1 MYKEG
6 KIGYYNGIEVY
17 CINFDRLTKEMSE
30 VNERVYYAVKQKKG
44 PNYYI
49 VNQGKLIGELDNE
62 GHISIWPA
70 AKRREFVFKHVK
82 EEEVRVLKKE
92 EGQKNWNSNKEYP
105 IEVKEV
111 KDFKEYSKVVDS
123 FFERLKETWKDFEKE
138 LDCGRAV
145 G

>member
-1 MYKEG
+1 MYREG

-30 VNERVYYAVKQKKG
+30 VNEKVYYAVKQRKG
-44 PNYYI
+44 LDYYI
-49 VNQGKLIGELDNE
+49 INQGKLIGELDNE

-70 AKRREFVFKHVK
+70 AKRREFVFKHEK
-82 EEEVRVLKKE
+82 EEEVKVLKKE
-92 EGQKNWNSNKEYP
+92 EKQKSWGESKEYP

-123 FFERLKETWKDFEKE
+123 FFAGLKETWKDFERE
-138 LDCGRAV
+138 LDSGRAV

>member
-30 VNERVYYAVKQKKG
+30 VNEKVYYAVKQKKG
-44 PNYYI
+44 PDYYI
-49 VNQGKLIGELDNE
+49 INQGKLIGELDNE
-62 GHISIWPA
+62 GHISVWPA
-70 AKRREFVFKHVK
+70 AKRREFVFKYKK
-82 EEEVRVLKKE
+82 EEEVKVLKKE
-92 EGQKNWNSNKEYP
+92 EEQKVWGENKEYS

-123 FFERLKETWKDFEKE
+123 FFEGLKETWKDFEKE

>member
-30 VNERVYYAVKQKKG
+30 VNEKVYYAVKQKKR
-44 PNYYI
+44 PDYYI
-49 VNQGKLIGELDNE
+49 VNKGKLIGELDNE
-62 GHISIWPA
+62 GHISIWPT
-70 AKRREFVFKHVK
+70 AKFRNFIFKHEK
-82 EEEVRVLKKE
+82 EEEVKVLQE
-92 EGQKNWNSNKEYP
+92 EDKQKTWGSNP

-111 KDFKEYSKVVDS
+111 KDFKEYSQVVDS
-123 FFERLKETWKDFEKE
+123 FFAGLKETWKDFEKE
-138 LDCGRAV
+138 LDSGRAV

>member
-30 VNERVYYAVKQKKG
+30 VNEKVYYAVKQRKG
-44 PNYYI
+44 PDYYI
-49 VNQGKLIGELDNE
+49 VNQGKLIGELDNN

-70 AKRREFVFKHVK
+70 AKRREFVFKHEK
-82 EEEVRVLKKE
+82 EEEVKVLQEEDKKQVW
-92 EGQKNWNSNKEYP
+92 GNKEYP

-111 KDFKEYSKVVDS
+111 KDFKEYSQVVDS
-123 FFERLKETWKDFEKE
+123 FFAGLKETWKDFERE
-138 LDCGRAV
+138 LDSGRAV

>member
-30 VNERVYYAVKQKKG
+30 VNEKVYYAVKQKKG

-62 GHISIWPA
+62 GHISVWPA
-70 AKRREFVFKHVK
+70 AKRREFVFKHEK
-82 EEEVRVLKKE
+82 EEEVKILKKE
-92 EGQKNWNSNKEYP
+92 EEQKSNKEYS

-123 FFERLKETWKDFEKE
+123 FFEGLKETWKDFEKE

>member
-1 MYKEG
+1 MYREG

-70 AKRREFVFKHVK
+70 AKRREFVFKHEK
-82 EEEVRVLKKE
+82 EEEVKVLKKE
-92 EGQKNWNSNKEYP
+92 EEQKSWNSSKEYP

-123 FFERLKETWKDFEKE
+123 FFEGLKETWKDFEKE